1 MKQITVQTGLT
12 FNAQGQVIVPK
23 DVVNELENIG
33 LLEVLAIV
41 TRDGWFTTP
50 LQIWA
55 KEVGQGENVLKAAT
69 DVIVTIYNRG
79 FVAEAEPKFFIIL
92 QEDENGVVFINQNGK
107 IEQSTDMPVDCGEFT
122 IEEIEALNADWVNFA
137 REVPTN

>member
-50 LQIWA
+50 LQI
-55 KEVGQGENVLKAAT
+55 
-69 DVIVTIYNRG
+69 
-79 FVAEAEPKFFIIL
+79 
-92 QEDENGVVFINQNGK
+92 
-107 IEQSTDMPVDCGEFT
+107 
-122 IEEIEALNADWVNFA
+122 
-137 REVPTN
+137 